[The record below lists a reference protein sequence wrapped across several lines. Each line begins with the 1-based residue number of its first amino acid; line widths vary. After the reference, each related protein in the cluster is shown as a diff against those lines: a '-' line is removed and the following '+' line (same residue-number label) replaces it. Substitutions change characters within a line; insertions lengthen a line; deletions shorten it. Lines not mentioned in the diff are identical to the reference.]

1 MRALANIKALK
12 KDMEIK
18 KWVIDSFMFTYKDTD
33 YIVLVK
39 LYEQNESRPKYA
51 LVKMEF
57 LKVDDITNNLEAP
70 ANSNSLMVEPKV
82 LRNYFGIEYASNL
95 GDILQEF
102 SKYLGA
108 FIPTEVLN
116 NKNDMQ
122 KRGMVSSLCKSDSEN
137 PNKIYCYMVRRNSN
151 KADGTPGQRSPYNDN
166 VTRIRRPALY
176 EKLHK
181 DTSLSFCY
189 SEDSTLEKSDEEIIK
204 NWASN
209 NSK

>member
-1 MRALANIKALK
+1 MGALANIKALK
-12 KDMEIK
+12 EDMENK
-18 KWVIDSFMFTYKDTD
+18 KWVIDSFMFEFKDTD

-39 LYEQNESRPKYA
+39 LYDQNENKPKYA
-51 LVKMEF
+51 LIKMEF
-57 LKVDDITNNLEAP
+57 LKVDDITDNLEVP
-70 ANSNSLMVEPKV
+70 ANSNSLMVEPRV
-82 LRNYFGIEYASNL
+82 LRNYFGIEYAANL

-102 SKYLGA
+102 SRHLGG
-108 FIPTEVLN
+108 FIPTRVLH

-122 KRGMVSSLCKSDSEN
+122 KRVMVSSLCKSDSEN
-137 PNKIYCYMVRRNSN
+137 PNKIYCYKVRRNPD
-151 KADGTPGQRSPYNDN
+151 KADGKPGQRSPYNDN

-189 SEDSTLEKSDEEIIK
+189 SEDFTLQKSDEEIIR